1 MLGVILLEVFYG
13 VKKLKMENLKKKII
27 LFLLNK
33 SRTNK
38 KQETKDTIITL
49 NILIFFPQ
57 VFFKH
62 INRLVVPG
70 FMWCRGQRT

>member
-1 MLGVILLEVFYG
+1 M
-13 VKKLKMENLKKKII
+13 I

-49 NILIFFPQ
+49 NILIFTSFFQTYKQ
-57 VFFKH
+57 VGSARVH
-62 INRLVVPG
+62 VVQG
-70 FMWCRGQRT
+70 SAYLNS